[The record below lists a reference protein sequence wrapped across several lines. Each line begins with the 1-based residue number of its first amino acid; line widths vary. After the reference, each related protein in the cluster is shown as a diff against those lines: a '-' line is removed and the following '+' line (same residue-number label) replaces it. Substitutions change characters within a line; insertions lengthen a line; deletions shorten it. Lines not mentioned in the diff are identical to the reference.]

1 MVNLREEPGL
11 VIGYSHTQSFQSTAT
26 LLIELTTGVSHTV
39 DGDCALERGEA
50 ARGVWVVRE
59 YQHGEDGDEDSD
71 CSFNDEKPPPSAE
84 TMHTIKTI
92 LNASTNETAKTT
104 GQKTAGIE
112 DRSAESKLLAGV
124 PS

>member
-26 LLIELTTGVSHTV
+26 LLIELATGVSHTV

-50 ARGVWVVRE
+50 ACGVWVVRE
-59 YQHGEDGDEDSD
+59 YQHSEDSDKDSD
-71 CSFNDEKPPPSAE
+71 CSFDDEKPPPSAE
-84 TMHTIKTI
+84 TMYTIKAI
-92 LNASTNETAKTT
+92 LNTSTDKTAETA

-112 DRSAESKLLAGV
+112 DRCAESKLLAGV
-124 PS
+124 PG